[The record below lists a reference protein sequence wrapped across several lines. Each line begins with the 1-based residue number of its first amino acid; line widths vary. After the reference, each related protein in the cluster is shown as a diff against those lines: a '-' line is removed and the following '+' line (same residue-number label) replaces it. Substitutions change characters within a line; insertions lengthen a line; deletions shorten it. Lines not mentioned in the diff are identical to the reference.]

1 MSEVLFDVHDH
12 RHRLKQ
18 LTDDGDAKL
27 FENRDGVVCPACGE
41 AFDRLFS
48 TRRTATTFPE
58 NDGSRFCLVRGETFV
73 HLFRH

>member
-1 MSEVLFDVHDH
+1 MTGSGFDLHGE

-27 FENRDGVVCPACGE
+27 FENRGGVPCPVCGQR
-41 AFDRLFS
+41 FGRLFVADREAVS
-48 TRRTATTFPE
+48 SPE
-58 NDGSRFCLVRGETFV
+58 NDGWRFCLLRDGTSV